1 LVLYGDRWEKS
12 FRPESIKSLNTLE
25 VAVMAKQRTA
35 AATKATSAPAGLAE
49 SGPSEARNPTDS
61 SSIAALAYLLWHAR
75 GCPDGSP
82 ETDWFQAE
90 ETIYSQSVAPKSLS
104 TRQLLLTRQVSA

>member
-1 LVLYGDRWEKS
+1 
-12 FRPESIKSLNTLE
+12 
-25 VAVMAKQRTA
+25 MAKQRTA

-90 ETIYSQSVAPKSLS
+90 QELIGQSLKSKSLS
-104 TRQLLLTRQVSA
+104 TEQSLLIRQVGA